1 MPATIDERQLDI
13 ARVYAEAL
21 LGLAESSGE
30 VDEILEEL
38 LQLGS
43 LLDAAPEFEEYL
55 QSPLVKE
62 ESRREAIENLFRGR
76 LSDLLVDTL
85 QVMNNKGR
93 LELSHALVEAYRQ
106 EYEVLKGQVD
116 VRVTT
121 AIPLGD
127 GVRQRLRVTT
137 SKLTGKEAQ
146 LVEKVDSSILGGMI
160 LQIGDGK
167 MDTSIA
173 RKIRKLADEMVERA
187 SRELHGGSRHVSTS

>member
-1 MPATIDERQLDI
+1 MPGTIDERQLAI

-21 LGLAESSGE
+21 LGLAESSGQ
-30 VDEILEEL
+30 VDQMLEEL

-43 LLDAAPEFEEYL
+43 LMDEAPELEEYL

-62 ESRREAIENLFRGR
+62 ESRREALENLFRER

-85 QVMNNKGR
+85 QVMNRKGR
-93 LELSHALVEAYRQ
+93 LELIHALVEAYRQ
-106 EYEVLKGQVD
+106 EYEVLRGQVD

-121 AIPLGD
+121 AIPLSD
-127 GVRQRLRVTT
+127 TVRQRLRVTT

-146 LVEKVDSSILGGMI
+146 LVEKIDPSILGGMI
-160 LQIGDGK
+160 LQVGDGK

-173 RKIRKLADEMVERA
+173 RKIRKLAEEMVERA
-187 SRELHGGSRHVSTS
+187 SRELHGGSQHVSSS

>member
-1 MPATIDERQLDI
+1 MSRTIDERQLAI
-13 ARVYAEAL
+13 ARVYAQAL

-30 VDEILEEL
+30 VDQILEEL

-43 LLDAAPEFEEYL
+43 LMDEAPELGDYL

-62 ESRREAIENLFRGR
+62 ESRREAVESLFRGR

-85 QVMNNKGR
+85 QVMNRKGR
-93 LELSHALVEAYRQ
+93 LELIHALVEAYRQ
-106 EYEVLKGQVD
+106 EYEVLRGQVD
-116 VRVTT
+116 VRITT
-121 AIPLGD
+121 AIPLSD
-127 GVRQRLRVTT
+127 RVRQRLRVTT

-146 LVEKVDSSILGGMI
+146 LVEKIEPSILGGMI

-173 RKIRKLADEMVERA
+173 RKIRKLAEEMVERA
-187 SRELHGGSRHVSTS
+187 SRELHGGSQHVSTS

>member
-1 MPATIDERQLDI
+1 MSRTIDERQLAI
-13 ARVYAEAL
+13 ARVYAQAL

-30 VDEILEEL
+30 VDQILEEL

-43 LLDAAPEFEEYL
+43 LMDEAPELRDYL

-62 ESRREAIENLFRGR
+62 ESRREAVESLFRGR

-85 QVMNNKGR
+85 QVMNRKGR
-93 LELSHALVEAYRQ
+93 LELIHALVEAYRQ
-106 EYEVLKGQVD
+106 EYEVLRGQVD
-116 VRVTT
+116 VRITT
-121 AIPLGD
+121 AIPLSD
-127 GVRQRLRVTT
+127 RVRQRLRVTT

-146 LVEKVDSSILGGMI
+146 LVEKIEPSILGGMI

-173 RKIRKLADEMVERA
+173 RKIRKLAEEMVERA
-187 SRELHGGSRHVSTS
+187 SRELHGGSQHVSTS